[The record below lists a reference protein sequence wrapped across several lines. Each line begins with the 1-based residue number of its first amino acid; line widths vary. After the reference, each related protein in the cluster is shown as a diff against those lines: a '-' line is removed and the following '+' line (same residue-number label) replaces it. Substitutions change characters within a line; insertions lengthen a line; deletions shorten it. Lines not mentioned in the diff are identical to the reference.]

1 MHALVTYSSCA
12 TIPNGTLFI
21 FSPWE
26 GHITFLC
33 FLFLDVYTLNL
44 NSFHMHFFLP
54 LTLYLNFN
62 LLFTYISI
70 SPSSNSFSF
79 HFNHF
84 LVRIKIIIHENRFAF
99 NYTTITFLMIGV
111 IIFTFLRHGEL
122 CISLSFVSIITSFTT
137 WEV

>member
-1 MHALVTYSSCA
+1 MYSSNLVLSYFSF
-12 TIPNGTLFI
+12 PFGKFNSLF
-21 FSPWE
+21 
-26 GHITFLC
+26 
-33 FLFLDVYTLNL
+33 LNL
-44 NSFHMHFFLP
+44 NCVCSSIISVCIFFLP

-70 SPSSNSFSF
+70 SPSSNSLSF
-79 HFNHF
+79 HFNHL
-84 LVRIKIIIHENRFAF
+84 LVIIKIIIHENIFTF

-137 WEV
+137 WKV